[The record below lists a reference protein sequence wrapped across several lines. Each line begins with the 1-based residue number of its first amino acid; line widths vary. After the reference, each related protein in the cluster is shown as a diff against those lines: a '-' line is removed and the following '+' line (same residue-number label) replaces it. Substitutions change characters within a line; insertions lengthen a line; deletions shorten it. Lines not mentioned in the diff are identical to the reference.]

1 MTASSTPPHL
11 PPGWYQPEPEPPGPP
26 PPLPLPQLPP
36 LPPPP
41 DPEVGAYVRLQNYI
55 THPSF
60 NGVEGM
66 LTGQAEDGRWH
77 MSLFGKAR
85 GFHLR
90 YVKEINYEVL
100 RFPHRKRPLPHDA
113 PQHELDD
120 GAAGDL
126 SKSSEP
132 STKPEL
138 ASTKRPRTI
147 PAKFPMP
154 AAVPAKE
161 PSVLPAWFP
170 RL

>member
-1 MTASSTPPHL
+1 MFSPSDADTIIADAKARPMP
-11 PPGWYQPEPEPPGPP
+11 PP

-147 PAKFPMP
+147 PAKSPMP